1 MKRILGLDLGTTS
14 IGWAYVHLN
23 ESNPTQSKVKTG
35 VRITPITTVER
46 DEFKSGQAISTTAN
60 RTQKRGARKN
70 LDRYQLRRKRLREI
84 INKKGWLSESESIH
98 FAETDQIWSVRSR
111 AASEKIDL
119 SEFARVLFHLNK
131 KRGFK
136 SNRKANTAE
145 NSDTAFKT
153 AIKESDRAV
162 KELGYTIGQWVSEQ
176 IQERSSISQRVYRN
190 ITWSRSLHQEEFDRI
205 WETQSKYYS
214 ELTPSLKKEI
224 GDYTIFYQRRLKSQ
238 KGKLSNCQFYDSP
251 DPQGVRKKVIPASS
265 PLFELFRV
273 WHDINNL
280 DIKLA
285 ENRQSIDLPLEFKT
299 HLAKVLTNLKTMH
312 EVFGSKSK
320 PTPLKKKISTADI
333 KKFVA
338 KEFGGKASDYLVNL
352 EVLIPAITWLEM
364 QEAAISSV
372 FERFDL
378 TAFNYLLDGK
388 AYNDQPL
395 MQLWHLLYSTEEVE
409 DMVKVLREK
418 FSMTDE
424 QISAFE
430 KVSLKDDYGSLSSKA
445 IKQIL
450 PHLQEGHIYSE
461 ACALAGFRHSAY
473 ETKKESEERVLLDKL
488 SHLKR
493 GKLRNP
499 VVEKI
504 MNQLVN
510 VVNGIIDSNEMGRPD
525 EIHIEMGREL
535 TATAKQ
541 RSKMS
546 KAMNSSR
553 KEREIIKEKLQSEF
567 GIKKVSRNDILKYR
581 LGEETNWISLYT
593 GRPIEKSKVFQT
605 GEYDIEHIIPK
616 SRLFDDSFSN
626 KTLCE
631 SEVNRAKGNM
641 TAFDYMESLGE
652 EHLQAYIER
661 IKFYSLKGG
670 NKQISYGKELKLF
683 MKREDIPDDFISR
696 QLNESRYIAR
706 EALKLLQPLIA
717 TPIVTTGGTL
727 TSHLRKQWGLED
739 IIKEINLP
747 KYKELGLVSKV
758 KNKGGQEFEI
768 IEGWSKRDDHRH
780 HAVDALTVA
789 LTNRSA
795 VQRIDKLNQYM
806 GDYEGYRDS
815 EEFKKGLRAIECP
828 IPNIRALAKP
838 SFEELLVSHKPGKKV
853 ASWSKSTH
861 KVKGGKATRKILIP
875 RGQLHQETVYGKNKI
890 KSNPIELAKV
900 TNPDLIIDQDT
911 RLAFQL
917 RLNKSGLTIKKAFG
931 KPALR
936 KEPFT
941 VNGKII
947 NKVQCW
953 EEYYTIRAEVNENL
967 DVSNVV
973 DEQIK
978 YLLFRRL
985 EEFENNKKKA
995 FANLEENPIWFDES
1009 KGIAIKKVKIKA
1021 HPNTLI
1027 ALRTSMETGRPKD
1040 FVSPNNNHHIAIY
1053 RQPEGKLTSR
1063 MVTVMEAV
1071 QRKQQNLPVVN
1082 RNEPDLEYITHFIVN
1097 ELFSFNAEMPNSK
1110 SELSKDLWRVQKISS
1125 LGDGKV
1131 NIVFRHHLETTLD
1144 RNTLLAQKHI
1154 QSINKLPKHKHRINS
1169 IGEIVA
1175 SQVLGL

>member
-1 MKRILGLDLGTTS
+1 MKKILGLDLGTTS
-14 IGWAYVHLN
+14 IGWAFVHLN
-23 ESNPTQSKVKTG
+23 EADATQSKVYTG
-35 VRITPITTVER
+35 VRITPLTT
-46 DEFKSGQAISTTAN
+46 DEKNEFNSGQAISTTAQ

-70 LDRYQLRRKRLREI
+70 LDRYQLRRERLLKITNRE
-84 INKKGWLSESESIH
+84 GWLDAGESYQLI
-98 FAETDQIWSVRSR
+98 ETDHIWSIRSK
-111 AASEKIDL
+111 AASEQITLED
-119 SEFARVLFHLNK
+119 FAKVLFHLNK

-136 SNRKANTAE
+136 SNRKANTE
-145 NSDTAFKT
+145 EDSNTEFKT

-162 KELGYTIGQWVSEQ
+162 KELGYTIGQWVNELLH
-176 IQERSSISQRVYRN
+176 ERDSISQRVYRD
-190 ITWSRSLHQEEFDRI
+190 ITWSRSLNEEEFDQI
-205 WETQSKYYS
+205 WETQSKFYPQ
-214 ELTPSLKKEI
+214 LTPSLKKEI

-251 DPQGVRKKVIPASS
+251 DPKGVRKKVVPASS

-280 DIKLA
+280 DVKLA
-285 ENRQSIDLPLEFKT
+285 ENRQTLDLPIEFKKF
-299 HLAKVLTNLKTMH
+299 LAKVFTNLKTMH
-312 EVFGSKSK
+312 EVFGTKSK
-320 PTPLKKKISTADI
+320 PTPLKKKITATDI
-333 KKFVA
+333 KKLVI
-338 KEFGGKASDYLVNL
+338 KEFGGKTSDYLVNL
-352 EVLIPAITWLEM
+352 EVLIPAITWLEI
-364 QEAAISSV
+364 QEAAL
-372 FERFDL
+372 FTGYERFDL
-378 TAFNYLLDGK
+378 TAFDYLVDGK

-395 MQLWHLLYSTEEVE
+395 MQLWHVLYSTEEVE
-409 DMVKVLREK
+409 DLVKVLREK
-418 FSMTDE
+418 FSMTQE
-424 QISAFE
+424 QITAFE
-430 KVSLKDDYGSLSSKA
+430 KVHLKDDYGSLSSKA

-450 PHLQEGHIYSE
+450 PHLHEGHMYSE
-461 ACALAGFRHSAY
+461 ACALAGFRHSSF

-510 VVNGIIDSNEMGRPD
+510 VVNCIIASDEMGRPD

-535 TATAKQ
+535 TATAQQ
-541 RSKMS
+541 RSKIS
-546 KAMNSSR
+546 KAMSSSR
-553 KEREIIKEKLQSEF
+553 KARELIREKLQSEF

-593 GRPIEKSKVFQT
+593 GRPIEKYKVFQT

-631 SEVNRAKGNM
+631 AEVNRAKGNM
-641 TAFDYMESLGE
+641 TAFDYMESLGD
-652 EHLQAYIER
+652 EHLQGYIER
-661 IKFYSLKGG
+661 VKFYSVKGG
-670 NKQISYGKELKLF
+670 TKQISYGKELKLF

-706 EALKLLQPLIA
+706 EALKLLQPLIS

-727 TSHLRKQWGLED
+727 TSYLRKQWGLED

-747 KYKELGLVSKV
+747 KYKELGLVSRA
-758 KNKGGQEFEI
+758 KNKGGQEFDV
-768 IEGWSKRDDHRH
+768 IEDWAKRDDHRH

-795 VQRIDKLNQYM
+795 VQRIDKLNQFM
-806 GDYEGYRDS
+806 GDYNVCHDS
-815 EEFKKGLRAIECP
+815 EEFKSGLRVIECP

-853 ASWSKSTH
+853 ATWSKSTH
-861 KVKGGKATRKILIP
+861 RVKGGKATRRILIP

-900 TNPDLIIDQDT
+900 TNPELIIDQDT

-947 NKVQCW
+947 DKVQCW

-967 DVSNVV
+967 DVSKVV

-978 YLLFRRL
+978 YMLFRRL
-985 EEFENNKKKA
+985 EEFENSKKKA
-995 FANLEENPIWFDES
+995 FTNLDENPIWFDQS

-1021 HPNTLI
+1021 RPNTLV
-1027 ALRTSMETGRPKD
+1027 ALRTSEETGNPKD
-1040 FVSPNNNHHIAIY
+1040 FISPSNNHHIAIY
-1053 RQPEGKLTSR
+1053 RLPDGKLTSR
-1063 MVTVMEAV
+1063 MVTFMEAV
-1071 QRKQQNLPVVN
+1071 ERKQQNLPVVN
-1082 RNEPDLEYITHFIVN
+1082 RDEPGLAYITHFTVN
-1097 ELFSFNAEMPNSK
+1097 ELFSFNEKIPTSK
-1110 SELSKDLWRVQKISS
+1110 AELSRDLWRVQKLSS
-1125 LGDGKV
+1125 QGDGR
-1131 NIVFRHHLETTLD
+1131 IDIFFRHHLET
-1144 RNTLLAQKHI
+1144 NI
-1154 QSINKLPKHKHRINS
+1154 QREMQYSFRRITSFKNLPRFKHRINVV
-1169 IGEIVA
+1169 GKIVD
-1175 SQVLGL
+1175 SFKIDL

>member
-1 MKRILGLDLGTTS
+1 MKKILGLDLGTTS
-14 IGWAYVHLN
+14 IGWAFVHLN
-23 ESNPTQSKVKTG
+23 EADASQSKVYTG
-35 VRITPITTVER
+35 VRITPLTT
-46 DEFKSGQAISTTAN
+46 DEKNEFNSGQAISTTAQ

-70 LDRYQLRRKRLREI
+70 LDRYQLRRKRLYEI
-84 INKKGWLSESESIH
+84 INREGWLDAGELHH
-98 FAETDQIWSVRSR
+98 FVETDHIWSIRSK
-111 AASEKIDL
+111 AASEQIALND
-119 SEFARVLFHLNK
+119 FAKVLFHLNK

-136 SNRKANTAE
+136 SNRKANTE
-145 NSDTAFKT
+145 EDSNTTFKT

-162 KELGYTIGQWVSEQ
+162 KELGYTIGQWVNEQ
-176 IQERSSISQRVYRN
+176 LNERNSISQRVNRD
-190 ITWSRSLHQEEFDRI
+190 ITWSRSLHEEEFDQI
-205 WETQSKYYS
+205 WETQSKFYPQ
-214 ELTPSLKKEI
+214 LAPSLKKEI

-251 DPQGVRKKVIPASS
+251 DPEGVRKKVIPASS

-280 DIKLA
+280 DVKLA
-285 ENRQSIDLPLEFKT
+285 ENRQSIDLPMEFKT
-299 HLAKVLTNLKTMH
+299 HLAKVFINLKTMH
-312 EVFGSKSK
+312 EVFGTKSK
-320 PTPLKKKISTADI
+320 PTPFKKKITATDI
-333 KKFVA
+333 KQLVI
-338 KEFGGKASDYLVNL
+338 KEFGGKTSDYLVNL

-364 QEAAISSV
+364 QEAALSTGYK
-372 FERFDL
+372 RFDI
-378 TAFNYLLDGK
+378 TAFEYLIDGK

-395 MQLWHLLYSTEEVE
+395 MQLWHMLYSTEEVE
-409 DMVKVLREK
+409 DLVKVLREK
-418 FSMTDE
+418 FSMTQE
-424 QISAFE
+424 QITAFE
-430 KVSLKDDYGSLSSKA
+430 KVNLKDDYGSLSSKA

-450 PHLQEGHIYSE
+450 PHLQEGHMYSE
-461 ACALAGFRHSAY
+461 ACTLAGFRHSSF
-473 ETKKESEERVLLDKL
+473 ETKKEREERVLLDKL

-510 VVNGIIDSNEMGRPD
+510 VVNGIIASDEMGRPD

-535 TATAKQ
+535 TATAQQ

-546 KAMNSSR
+546 KTMSSSR
-553 KEREIIKEKLQSEF
+553 KMRELIREKLQSEF

-581 LGEETNWISLYT
+581 LGEETNWVSLYT
-593 GRPIEKSKVFQT
+593 GKPIEKYKVFQT

-631 SEVNRAKGNM
+631 AEVNRAKGNM
-641 TAFDYMESLGE
+641 TAFDYMESLGD
-652 EHLQAYIER
+652 EHLQGYIER
-661 IKFYSLKGG
+661 VKFYSVKGG

-706 EALKLLQPLIA
+706 EALKLLQPLIS

-727 TSHLRKQWGLED
+727 TSYLRKQWGLED

-747 KYKELGLVSKV
+747 KYKELGLVSTV
-758 KNKGGQEFEI
+758 KNKGGQEFDV
-768 IEGWSKRDDHRH
+768 IEGWAKRDDHRH

-806 GDYEGYRDS
+806 GDYKGYRNS
-815 EEFKKGLRAIECP
+815 EEFKSGLRDIECP

-853 ASWSKSTH
+853 ATWSKSTH
-861 KVKGGKATRKILIP
+861 KVKGGKASRRILIP

-890 KSNPIELAKV
+890 KSNPIELATV
-900 TNPDLIIDQDT
+900 TNPDLIIDKDT

-917 RLNKSGLTIKKAFG
+917 RLSSSGVAIKKAFG

-941 VNGKII
+941 VNGKVI

-953 EEYYTIRAEVNENL
+953 EEYYTIRAEVSENL
-967 DVSNVV
+967 DVSKVV

-978 YLLFRRL
+978 YMLFRRL
-985 EEFENNKKKA
+985 EEFENSKKKA
-995 FANLEENPIWFDES
+995 FTNLDENPIWFDQS

-1021 HPNTLI
+1021 RPNTLV
-1027 ALRTSMETGRPKD
+1027 ALRTSEETGNLKD
-1040 FVSPNNNHHIAIY
+1040 FISPSNNHHIAIY
-1053 RQPEGKLTSR
+1053 RLPDGKLTSR

-1071 QRKQQNLPVVN
+1071 ERKQQNLPVVN
-1082 RNEPDLEYITHFIVN
+1082 RDEPGLAYITHFTVN
-1097 ELFSFNAEMPNSK
+1097 ELFSFHEEMPESK
-1110 SELSKDLWRVQKISS
+1110 SELSKDLWRVQKLSS
-1125 LGDGKV
+1125 QGDGKIY
-1131 NIVFRHHLETTLD
+1131 IVFRHHLET
-1144 RNTLLAQKHI
+1144 NI
-1154 QSINKLPKHKHRINS
+1154 QREMQYSFRRIRSFKNLPRFKHRINVV
-1169 IGEIVA
+1169 GRIVD
-1175 SQVLGL
+1175 STKINL